1 VLRKVLLVLLAGI
14 GGYFAY
20 KKTQQSRAD
29 KDLWAEAVDRVA
41 PGH

>member
-1 VLRKVLLVLLAGI
+1 VLRKILLVLLAGI

-20 KKTQQSRAD
+20 KKTQQSRAE
-29 KDLWAEAVDRVA
+29 KDLWAEAVDRVP